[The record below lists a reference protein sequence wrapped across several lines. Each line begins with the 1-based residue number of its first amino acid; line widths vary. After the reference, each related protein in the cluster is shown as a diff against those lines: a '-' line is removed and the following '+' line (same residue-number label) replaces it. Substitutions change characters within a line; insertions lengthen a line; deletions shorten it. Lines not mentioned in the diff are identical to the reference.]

1 MPARFALLTMLSLSV
16 LTCLPNTAIANPT
29 SPAFRFNLHMLS
41 RANGQP
47 QVIDPRDSGCTPS
60 DLKVAGPVA
69 QALTTLVTDL
79 RSKASKAVSSDA
91 RAPAIVAFSP
101 RVVSNANGTAAI
113 ELLPDFSDSTVRAF
127 FNCAYVSYAEGNA
140 AKDAGLF
147 VPGAADSQRGAFVLN
162 GWYGLY
168 VIS

>member
-1 MPARFALLTMLSLSV
+1 MSRFALLTIL
-16 LTCLPNTAIANPT
+16 CLAIVTWVPNAAIANA
-29 SPAFRFNLHMLS
+29 SPLAFRFNLHILS
-41 RANGQP
+41 KMNGQP

-60 DLKVAGPVA
+60 DLKVAAPA
-69 QALTTLVTDL
+69 AHALTALVADL
-79 RSKASKAVSSDA
+79 RSNASRGLFSDA
-91 RAPAIVAFSP
+91 KTAPLAAFSP

-113 ELLPDFSDSTVRAF
+113 EILPDFSNSTVRAF
-127 FNCAYVSYAEGNA
+127 FNCAYVSYAAGNA

-147 VPGAADSQRGAFVLN
+147 VPSGADSQRGAFVLD